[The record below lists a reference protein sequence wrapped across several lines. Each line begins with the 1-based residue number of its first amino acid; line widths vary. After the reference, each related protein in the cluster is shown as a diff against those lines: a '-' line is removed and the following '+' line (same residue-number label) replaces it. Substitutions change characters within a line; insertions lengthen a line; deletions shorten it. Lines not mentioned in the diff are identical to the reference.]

1 MTQEF
6 FEKNYKFGMDWLN
19 GVLPLTEVD
28 EVFDALESFSSK
40 LKKSRWQL
48 ATTGK
53 YNYKVR
59 YMLDNKPFIQLMYN
73 TGFYDAYGLPGLVAL
88 NPDECNNPYIFF
100 SISGDG
106 IRYLASIGGEM
117 TALNKL
123 LCYFYANGF
132 KATRFDVYCDILDKK
147 NEIVPLLKK
156 SFDYFICPQVS
167 KPTLS
172 TNMHRDRKNVKIMY
186 SHDDNGKRFYN
197 LQLGHHGSLFG
208 MFRCYNK
215 LVEVQDGRLA
225 GFSSEILKQYGV
237 SDYWYRLEYEIHE
250 HAAACFNA
258 AMQES
263 CENGALSVQ
272 HIFCVAAEKMFTPV
286 NFDSVGRKLADSTVQ
301 VVWTDFLQLVGL
313 NPYFVYV
320 GAVPYVLSDRKR
332 MRENMQ
338 RLKGYFYA
346 MLLEYDHWSDS
357 ARQEFLDEARLRFES
372 QKKYNHFRDELVDT
386 VKGYSDGYQP
396 LTVA

>member
-28 EVFDALESFSSK
+28 EVFDMLESFSSK
-40 LKKSRWQL
+40 LKKDRWKL
-48 ATTGK
+48 MSKGK
-53 YNYKVR
+53 YNYQVR
-59 YMLDNKPFIQLMYN
+59 YCLDDKGFIQLMYN
-73 TGFYDAYGLPGLVAL
+73 TDYYDADGNPGLTAL
-88 NPDECNNPYIFF
+88 NPDESNNPYIFF

-132 KATRFDVYCDILDKK
+132 KATRFDVYCDILDKR

-156 SFDYFICPQVS
+156 SFDYFIHPRVS
-167 KPTLS
+167 YPTL
-172 TNMHRDRKNVKIMY
+172 TTGFHRDRKNIQIRY
-186 SHDDNGKRFYN
+186 SYDDDGKRFYN

-215 LVEVQDGRLA
+215 LIEVQDGRLA

-263 CENGALSVQ
+263 CENNQLSVRS
-272 HIFCVAAEKMFTPV
+272 IFCVAAEKMFSPV
-286 NFDSVGRKLADSTVQ
+286 TVKGLGMKLADSDKCVI
-301 VVWTDFLQLVGL
+301 WLDFLS
-313 NPYFVYV
+313 FV
-320 GAVPYVLSDRKR
+320 
-332 MRENMQ
+332 
-338 RLKGYFYA
+338 
-346 MLLEYDHWSDS
+346 
-357 ARQEFLDEARLRFES
+357 RQNDLFCLFM
-372 QKKYNHFRDELVDT
+372 
-386 VKGYSDGYQP
+386 
-396 LTVA
+396 